1 MFNPIKA
8 IKTEI
13 TETRILVRE
22 FTATYKY
29 ERMIAKSQAKL
40 EETTL
45 VPGIVQIYA

>member
-1 MFNPIKA
+1 MFNPITA

-13 TETRILVRE
+13 TENRSRIRDFVAAYR
-22 FTATYKY
+22 Y
-29 ERMIAKSQAKL
+29 EKMIATSQAKL

>member
-22 FTATYKY
+22 FTTTYKY

-40 EETTL
+40 EETKL
-45 VPGIVQIYA
+45 VPGHTNIYA